1 MIDPNSLNLGKGHK
15 LVVTKGMFQK
25 EISKFVSE
33 VYFNQANFQFNQS
46 LNELIFDIINEDKIL
61 ACHSTV
67 FTIYNAE
74 QQCQLTARLIKSN
87 PKLPFFKS
95 FGSKDF
101 QYTEV
106 YEFARYASTKKLSF
120 IYTLRLFQNMLSH
133 IPDNAVIVACIDSD
147 LYDKFCRLSFP
158 FDKIS
163 EPIFY
168 LGSLTVPVN
177 AKVKNIEDWLNKHKR
192 ICSQ

>member
-46 LNELIFDIINEDKIL
+46 LNELIIDIMNEDKIL

-87 PKLPFFKS
+87 PQLPFFKS

-101 QYTEV
+101 QY
-106 YEFARYASTKKLSF
+106 A
-120 IYTLRLFQNMLSH
+120 
-133 IPDNAVIVACIDSD
+133 
-147 LYDKFCRLSFP
+147 
-158 FDKIS
+158 
-163 EPIFY
+163 
-168 LGSLTVPVN
+168 
-177 AKVKNIEDWLNKHKR
+177 
-192 ICSQ
+192 